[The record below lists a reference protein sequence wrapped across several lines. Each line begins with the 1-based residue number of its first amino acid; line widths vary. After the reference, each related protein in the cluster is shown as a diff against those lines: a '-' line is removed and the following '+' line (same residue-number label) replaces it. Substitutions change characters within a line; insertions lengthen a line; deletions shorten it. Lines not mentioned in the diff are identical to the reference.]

1 MQLMPKLTPSSR
13 SVSRKLWLL
22 VAMLMSLTLLLTSC
36 AKMTGI
42 GVPVRFLDTSCEA
55 FRPIEWSE
63 DDTDETIRQA
73 KAHNAAWSKLCPAR
87 VPG

>member
-1 MQLMPKLTPSSR
+1 MRRRRRPMASSR
-13 SVSRKLWLL
+13 RGSLKPWLL
-22 VAMLMSLTLLLTSC
+22 VPMLMLSTPILTSC

-73 KAHNAAWSKLCPAR
+73 KAHNAAWGKLCPAR
-87 VPG
+87 IP